1 MAEMQGETP
10 TAEDEVL
17 ELTEEVEP
25 SSESEA
31 ETEPESI
38 DDEEVIVSFGDEA
51 APASEERD
59 SEVLRNL
66 RKQYREVVRERDALK
81 QQTAPKVPQAGPKPT
96 LWDDGIDGDEDKLA
110 DKIIEWHGRV
120 QAEEATKSEAEKQ
133 QAAARE
139 KYQAKVAAFA
149 EQKQSL
155 PVKDFDDAEAEVLGA
170 LNQAQLAI
178 LIHGAENK
186 AQFVYALG
194 KHPEKLKA
202 LASINDPIEFA
213 FAAARLEGQA
223 KMERKRPVT
232 GPESRVTGAAKLA
245 HADGA
250 LSDKLSAEE
259 WARRRNKQL
268 REARRR

>member
-1 MAEMQGETP
+1 MADEP
-10 TAEDEVL
+10 DEVL
-17 ELTEEVEP
+17 ELTEDQVIEP
-25 SSESEA
+25 DAEEETNDTESQ
-31 ETEPESI
+31 
-38 DDEEVIVSFGDEA
+38 EEVVVSFGDEA

-139 KYQAKVAAFA
+139 KFEAKVAVFA
-149 EQKQSL
+149 EQKQTL
-155 PVKDFDDAEAEVLGA
+155 PVKDFDDAEAEVLGT
-170 LNQAQLAI
+170 LSQVQQRI

-186 AQFVYALG
+186 AQLVYALG

-202 LASINDPIEFA
+202 LASIQDPIEFA
-213 FAAARLEGQA
+213 FAAAKLEDKA
-223 KMERKRPVT
+223 KMERRKVT
-232 GPESRVTGAAKLA
+232 TSPESEVRGSAPLSGLTDKTLERLEAEAAKTGNRTKVIA
-245 HADGA
+245 Y
-250 LSDKLSAEE
+250 K
-259 WARRRNKQL
+259 RQL
-268 REARRR
+268 KAKGQ

>member
-10 TAEDEVL
+10 TAEDDVL
-17 ELTEEVEP
+17 ELTEEVDP
-25 SSESEA
+25 SSESETEA
-31 ETEPESI
+31 EPEST

-81 QQTAPKVPQAGPKPT
+81 QQTAPKVPDAGPEPT
-96 LWDDGIDGDEDKLA
+96 LEACDWDEDKF
-110 DKIIEWHGRV
+110 KSSWREWNARKE
-120 QAEEATKSEAEKQ
+120 AEEATKSEAEKQ